1 MCWGKLKQ
9 NEKALYSKI
18 NSVSLVNYIDDVDK
32 ITRQPPIIAENSLET
47 EWLKL
52 KF

>member
-18 NSVSLVNYIDDVDK
+18 NSVSLVNYIDDVNP
-32 ITRQPPIIAENSLET
+32 ITEQPPIIAENSLET